1 LLARIGVRAC
11 LVIPLFSKD
20 TFYGFIG
27 LECYK
32 GPKFWVSEDILVLQT
47 AAEIMMRCIENRFL
61 TEELRATQRNLEKT
75 VDKKTH
81 ALRNVNRRLS
91 TEISAHK
98 KTISDLKHRETE
110 LADKNKTLMGL
121 TNALAG
127 LLNKNQEDLAEAKEC
142 VILNLSKLIDPA
154 ATGSTAMAPRNSQ
167 EEYIDKLRAGIEEL
181 SSLLKTKSSFVYQ
194 CLTPME
200 IQLANLI
207 KQGKGNN
214 QIADLMNLSRRTV
227 EVHRYNIRKK
237 LQLDKK
243 RVNLKTYLLTME

>member
-1 LLARIGVRAC
+1 MKGEILKINDVRSIQAEAEWELLARIGVRAC

-32 GPKFWVSEDILVLQT
+32 GPKLWVSEDTLVLQT
-47 AAEIMMRCIENRFL
+47 AAEIMMRCIE
-61 TEELRATQRNLEKT
+61 KW
-75 VDKKTH
+75 
-81 ALRNVNRRLS
+81 
-91 TEISAHK
+91 
-98 KTISDLKHRETE
+98 
-110 LADKNKTLMGL
+110 
-121 TNALAG
+121 
-127 LLNKNQEDLAEAKEC
+127 
-142 VILNLSKLIDPA
+142 
-154 ATGSTAMAPRNSQ
+154 NSQ
-167 EEYIDKLRAGIEEL
+167 EEHIDKLRAGIEQL
-181 SSLLKTKSSFVYQ
+181 SSLLKTKSSFIYQ

-227 EVHRYNIRKK
+227 KVHRYNIRKK

-243 RVNLKTYLLTME
+243 RVNLNTYLLTME